1 MRVKHFAGYGSVEVK
16 KVLKKT
22 ITNGYG
28 EKKTKMVLTVK
39 GNHEWGN
46 VRDDIYDVKHWIFDK
61 FEKNFKGN
69 CYDIYM
75 DVKDDYVKEN
85 GLDVEVATYTFVY

>member
-61 FEKNFKGN
+61 FEKAFNG
-69 CYDIYM
+69 
-75 DVKDDYVKEN
+75 DYWNIEMSIEDTYIKEN
-85 GLDVEVATYTFVY
+85 GIDVEVATYTFIY